1 MAVKYA
7 DEIVVLSNNVKSYFK
22 DTYNRDTVFI
32 PNGITKHTIRPVNV
46 IKEKWGLEKDSYIL
60 FLGRIVPEKGIGYL
74 IDAYN
79 KLNTDKKLV
88 IAGGASDTDGY
99 MKQLIAS
106 AGDNKNIIFTGFVQ
120 GMELK
125 ELYSNAYIYVLPS
138 DLEGMPISLLEGMSY
153 GNCCLVSDIS
163 ECTETVGDK
172 AVVFKKSDVEDL
184 TEKLQ
189 MLCDKPEIVQ
199 KYKDQ
204 ARDYICNKYNWDD
217 VTKKTLELYDKQV
230 IKR

>member
-1 MAVKYA
+1 
-7 DEIVVLSNNVKSYFK
+7 
-22 DTYNRDTVFI
+22 
-32 PNGITKHTIRPVNV
+32 
-46 IKEKWGLEKDSYIL
+46 
-60 FLGRIVPEKGIGYL
+60 
-74 IDAYN
+74 
-79 KLNTDKKLV
+79 
-88 IAGGASDTDGY
+88 
-99 MKQLIAS
+99 
-106 AGDNKNIIFTGFVQ
+106 
-120 GMELK
+120 MELK

-189 MLCDKPEIVQ
+189 MLCDKPEIVR